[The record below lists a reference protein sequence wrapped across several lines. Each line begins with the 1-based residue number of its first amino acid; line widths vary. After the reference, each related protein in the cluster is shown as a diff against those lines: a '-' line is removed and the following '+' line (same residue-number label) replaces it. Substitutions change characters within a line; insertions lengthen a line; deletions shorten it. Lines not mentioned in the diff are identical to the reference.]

1 MFDNQT
7 RRVRLSMAHPEHF
20 ELFWYGDSVGR
31 YEGDTLVID
40 SVGVRVTPFGTV
52 DRYGTP
58 NSEAL
63 HLVKR

>member
-1 MFDNQT
+1 
-7 RRVRLSMAHPEHF
+7 MAHPEHF